1 MTGVVEKK
9 GEGERRLQRRV
20 GEEDEEKERR
30 REFGDE
36 GELFSDPT
44 LIKGSRS
51 RSGSGSE
58 KRNYYFIHR
67 FYFLKNIIFM
77 KMPS

>member
-9 GEGERRLQRRV
+9 GKGERRLHRRV

-30 REFGDE
+30 EFRDK

-44 LIKGSRS
+44 LIKGS
-51 RSGSGSE
+51 GSK
-58 KRNYYFIHR
+58 KRNYYFIHN
-67 FYFLKNIIFM
+67 FYFKKILYSRKYHINQI
-77 KMPS
+77 